1 MKIKELVLSCGSFM
15 VKDGTQIRF
24 WEDTWVGMTPLK
36 QQFSTIFNIAHNPH
50 ATVAIVMVG
59 EQYNISFRRALVD
72 DKLREWLKS
81 MGKINNVSL
90 DNGRDMFR
98 WDLNTMGTFSVRSI
112 YLHLLNQHA
121 PFRHTFIWK
130 LKVPLEIKIFLW
142 YLQRGIILTKDNL
155 KRKNWK
161 GVRSV
166 AFAMLMK
173 QSSIYSLIVT
183 MLNKY
188 GGLFILQLVYLR
200 LRQFLICLGTGYIF

>member
-15 VKDGTQIRF
+15 IKDGTQIRF

-50 ATVAIVMVG
+50 ATVAIVMGG

-98 WDLNTMGTFSVRSI
+98 WDLNTMGTFSVRSM

-155 KRKNWK
+155 ARKNWK